1 MAQIEWRAPQL
12 SMKTLEN
19 YERTSGNCVGR
30 NGRVIDVGTGTGL
43 SGIAIRQVGFTG
55 DIDALEPSKSMFEK
69 AKEKNIYSR
78 YYSDFLIENKETTVT
93 GDAYDLVVSVGVF
106 SNRSVRSQCL
116 CEVIRM
122 AKPGALVV
130 ILMVKNWYKSADFSD
145 ALKKIE
151 KDKVAN
157 LAHLEE
163 FEGIFEGHDAVGFVL
178 EKL

>member
-1 MAQIEWRAPQL
+1 M
-12 SMKTLEN
+12 
-19 YERTSGNCVGR
+19 
-30 NGRVIDVGTGTGL
+30 
-43 SGIAIRQVGFTG
+43 
-55 DIDALEPSKSMFEK
+55 
-69 AKEKNIYSR
+69 
-78 YYSDFLIENKETTVT
+78 
-93 GDAYDLVVSVGVF
+93 
-106 SNRSVRSQCL
+106 
-116 CEVIRM
+116 
-122 AKPGALVV
+122 V